1 MSADSK
7 GDLRVA
13 ALERRAAVPEEVRR
27 AFARGAGERG
37 LALARQHQSRIAAAY
52 WPIRGEA
59 DPRPLLVEFAAAGL
73 NTALPLVAG
82 RRKPLSFRLW
92 RPGDPLVD
100 APLGLKEPAS
110 HSPAAEPDL
119 LFVPLAAFDRGGHR
133 LGYGAGYY
141 DATLA
146 ALAAKRPLA
155 IGLAFSAQ
163 EVAAIPAEPHDH
175 PLAFVIT
182 ERETIDCRT
191 SQHHASSVH
200 R

>member
-7 GDLRVA
+7 ADSRRA

-27 AFARGAGERG
+27 AFARRAGEQG
-37 LALARQHQSRIAAAY
+37 LALARRHESRIAAAY

-59 DPRPLLVEFAAAGL
+59 DPLPLLAGL
-73 NTALPLVAG
+73 ADAGLITALPLVARPRQPLLF
-82 RRKPLSFRLW
+82 RRW
-92 RPGDPLVD
+92 RPGDPLV
-100 APLGLKEPAS
+100 AGPLGLREPAPD
-110 HSPAAEPDL
+110 SPVTEPDL

-146 ALAAKRPLA
+146 ALAAQRPLA
-155 IGLAFSAQ
+155 IGLAFSEQ
-163 EVAAIPAEPHDH
+163 EVASIPAEAHDH

-191 SQHHASSVH
+191 TQKHAPSIH